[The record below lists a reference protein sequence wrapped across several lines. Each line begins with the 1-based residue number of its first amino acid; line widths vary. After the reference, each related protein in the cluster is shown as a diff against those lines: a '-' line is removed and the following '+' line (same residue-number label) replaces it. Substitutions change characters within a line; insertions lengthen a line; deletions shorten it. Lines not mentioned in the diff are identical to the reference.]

1 MIALSLFQSSGLAIG
16 MGLNNTTDVIGSI
29 FLSFAGGTFIY
40 IACSEILAHE
50 FDGPDKIW
58 LKYLKFFV
66 YLLGA
71 AIITVLW
78 LLHEEHDH
86 SGGDEHSEEGVT
98 EDPSHD
104 HHD

>member
-1 MIALSLFQSSGLAIG
+1 
-16 MGLNNTTDVIGSI
+16 MGLNNAPDVVGSI
-29 FLSFAGGTFIY
+29 ILSFAGGTFIY

-58 LKYLKFFV
+58 LKYVKFFV

-78 LLHEEHDH
+78 LLD
-86 SGGDEHSEEGVT
+86 V
-98 EDPSHD
+98 ED
-104 HHD
+104 

>member
-16 MGLNNTTDVIGSI
+16 MGLNDAPDIVGSI
-29 FLSFAGGTFIY
+29 MLSFAGGTFIY

-66 YLLGA
+66 YLIA
-71 AIITVLW
+71 AGGITVLW
-78 LLHEEHDH
+78 LLHEPHGH
-86 SGGDEHSEEGVT
+86 SDEEGHSEEGAI
-98 EDPSHD
+98 EDSSHA
-104 HHD
+104 HD